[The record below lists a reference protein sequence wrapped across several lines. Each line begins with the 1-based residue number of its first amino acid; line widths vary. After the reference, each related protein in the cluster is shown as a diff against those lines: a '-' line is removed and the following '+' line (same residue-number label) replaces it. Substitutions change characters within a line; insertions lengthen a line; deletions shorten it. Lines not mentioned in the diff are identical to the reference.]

1 MPCVKSVDSRKVVF
15 SFGTGL
21 HTLPDSETVQPG
33 ADVGVACDP
42 VGLTEG
48 AVVGKVADG
57 DAVGEASAVVEGD
70 GSGVSVT
77 VEARSPDSK
86 DSPPPESMTAKITI
100 ITRIT
105 IYIED

>member
-1 MPCVKSVDSRKVVF
+1 MVSRKAEF
-15 SFGTGL
+15 SLGIGL
-21 HTLPDSETVQPG
+21 HALPDSETVQSG

-42 VGLTEG
+42 VGLIEG
-48 AVVGKVADG
+48 KVVGEAADG
-57 DAVGEASAVVEGD
+57 EAVGETIAVVEGD

-77 VEARSPDSK
+77 VEARSPDNK